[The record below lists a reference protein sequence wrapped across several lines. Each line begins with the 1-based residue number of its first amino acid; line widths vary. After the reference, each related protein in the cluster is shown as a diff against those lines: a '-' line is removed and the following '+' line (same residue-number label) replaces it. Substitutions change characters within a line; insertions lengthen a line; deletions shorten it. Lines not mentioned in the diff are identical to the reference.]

1 MMMINDAE
9 INIFH
14 NVFKELHK
22 QNMEPIFYFIK
33 HVVPD
38 SNKKKYEKACLK
50 FNSLSKNR
58 LRKYQKYIVG
68 THDTFFTNT
77 NSKLETFFAFIIIYY
92 ASCLITK

>member
-1 MMMINDAE
+1 MMMNDAE

-33 HVVPD
+33 HIVPD
-38 SNKKKYEKACLK
+38 SKTNIYEKAYLTYK
-50 FNSLSKNR
+50 SLSTKKKNQ
-58 LRKYQKYIVG
+58 YSKYIVG

-77 NSKLETFFAFIIIYY
+77 TSKLETFFAFIIIYY
-92 ASCLITK
+92 ATCLITK